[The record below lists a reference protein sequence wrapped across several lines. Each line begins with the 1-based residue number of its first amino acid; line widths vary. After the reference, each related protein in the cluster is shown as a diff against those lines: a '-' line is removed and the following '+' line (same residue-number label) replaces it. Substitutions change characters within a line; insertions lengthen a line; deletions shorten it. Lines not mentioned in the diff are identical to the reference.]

1 MADAE
6 LVRVLDYILNR
17 SDENSIEAVAAAVV
31 RRKRDLAMFGSA
43 GLPDPKAWAHK
54 VAAEVNVN
62 ASLVGIRQTVRN
74 MVAEM
79 LKREAPELSD
89 TERDELLNAWVPLR
103 TTAAGSTEDYGSDG
117 SPGHGEAYDSGEIS
131 GKRGKSMGRGKTGT
145 SRQKLLPPDV
155 LATMVH
161 QFIAYSSGTMPAQ
174 EERQLRAELGA
185 WPERYWEAFPQVIRS
200 LITEYLN
207 GTLDDGA
214 FSQKL
219 MASIQI
225 ATGT

>member
-17 SDENSIEAVAAAVV
+17 SDENTIEAVAAAVV

-54 VAAEVNVN
+54 VAADINVN
-62 ASLVGIRQTVRN
+62 ASLEGIRQTVRN
-74 MVAEM
+74 MVEEM
-79 LKREAPELSD
+79 LKREAPELGD
-89 TERDELLNAWVPLR
+89 EERKELLNAWVPQR
-103 TTAAGSTEDYGSDG
+103 TTAARGEGDG
-117 SPGHGEAYDSGEIS
+117 G
-131 GKRGKSMGRGKTGT
+131 GKVK
-145 SRQKLLPPDV
+145 QLPPDV

-161 QFIAYSSGTMPAQ
+161 QFVSYSLGSMSAS
-174 EERQLRAELGA
+174 EESALRKELGA
-185 WPERYWEAFPQVIRS
+185 WPERYWESFPQVVRS

-207 GTLDDGA
+207 GGLDEDT
-214 FSQKL
+214 FSRKL
-219 MASIQI
+219 LATIQI